1 MTISITPQQII
12 TLSSCIAAIIALTGY
27 IFKARDWVRAQDRQS
42 DKINALREQH
52 NRDIAAIRE
61 EQTLLVY
68 GVLSCLRGL
77 REIGCNGPVSEA
89 IDKIERRLNIE
100 AHRGGSHD

>member
-27 IFKARDWVRAQDRQS
+27 IFKARDWVRVQDGKS
-42 DKINALREQH
+42 DEITDLREQH

-68 GVLSCLRGL
+68 GVLSCLRGM

-89 IDKIERRLNIE
+89 IDKIERHLNIE